1 MHQDGYSALPVN
13 DMARYFS
20 SAALPSQ
27 QETLGRIVV
36 EILRAGK
43 NLNRKSV
50 CTKLLLRLEVAS
62 SAEEEKHYHEL
73 IRLLFTQDA

>member
-1 MHQDGYSALPVN
+1 MHQDRYSALPVN

-27 QETLGRIVV
+27 QETLGSVVV

-62 SAEEEKHYHEL
+62 SAEEEKHYQEL